1 MTHFIAR
8 LIQISFMVLFLICL
22 TKKSN
27 ILQKYNNVCLSFSW
41 QQLCPEWCLFPQENF
56 WTKNFSSPVGWSPVA
71 KWQKGIKIPA
81 DSFHINKLNQNC
93 LFSDIEYRKP
103 LLWFEKVSRIF
114 GNDLP
119 VFNVT
124 EQTVLF
130 QAVYVKRDRWG
141 SLYVS
146 YTTLEGGW
154 EEKKVHKVQA
164 DNLSKN
170 NSE

>member
-71 KWQKGIKIPA
+71 KWQKSIKIRDPRGFISYKQIEPKLFVQRYWIQA
-81 DSFHINKLNQNC
+81 NHYSDSRRFQEFLAMTCLYLMSLNKQFC
-93 LFSDIEYRKP
+93 FKLFMWNGTAGDLYTFLI
-103 LLWFEKVSRIF
+103 LL
-114 GNDLP
+114 
-119 VFNVT
+119 
-124 EQTVLF
+124 
-130 QAVYVKRDRWG
+130 
-141 SLYVS
+141 
-146 YTTLEGGW
+146 
-154 EEKKVHKVQA
+154 
-164 DNLSKN
+164 
-170 NSE
+170 